1 MAQMTVSS
9 PQMFFNKG
17 FYNQIYVYY
26 HLLLSVKKKK
36 QPNRQNLVSISAAE
50 KQTSKIKNK

>member
-1 MAQMTVSS
+1 MTVSS

-17 FYNQIYVYY
+17 FYNQIYDYY
-26 HLLLSVKKKK
+26 HLLLSVKKK

>member
-1 MAQMTVSS
+1 MTVSS

-26 HLLLSVKKKK
+26 HLLLSVKKKTT
-36 QPNRQNLVSISAAE
+36 
-50 KQTSKIKNK
+50 KQTKSS

>member
-26 HLLLSVKKKK
+26 HLLLSVKKK
-36 QPNRQNLVSISAAE
+36 QPNKQNLVSISAAE